1 MKSPASFANRELFSF
16 LLMNR
21 IYLLF
26 VGVAA
31 VISNACSR
39 KDIVNVQGDSGLQT
53 AYLIAHETGHK

>member
-1 MKSPASFANRELFSF
+1 MNNRELFSL

-31 VISNACSR
+31 VLSNACSR

-53 AYLIAHETGHK
+53 AYLMAHETGHK